1 MAGGYRIDAPLVSR
15 AELELAAALHDAGEL
30 AGRELDALRHG
41 HARLFRRDGRTRVV
55 PVMRGGAIGSGAVY
69 ERNLPAPGS
78 FLIDPVEFAVRTSKN
93 RKSNPPVAHPGFA
106 STWSQ
111 RIDAVGIVSRL
122 FIMFEGTTTGVGGAA
137 TATRQFP
144 WNLLGRLRVSANGIN
159 NLFNCEGLDLRALM
173 RVRRP
178 YLWQDRHSQFVLNT
192 GVGNVQPLRLIW
204 EVPLAYDDS
213 LVGAI
218 FAQTEETHLNVEVD
232 VPTATELYATNTPT
246 FSNATWRVMVEFF
259 SIPIVDS
266 KAGRKLVL
274 PDITQLHGVIV
285 RDDNLSAVGEHI
297 SPLTRTGG
305 ILLRVL
311 QRFDNV
317 DAGNLDVAADVDA
330 HGFRYGGNVD
340 PIRYAPSEFAL
351 WQNELDYGDRV
362 LPAADVVAGGSPPEY
377 VVDDFVRAS
386 AVRDAIHMLGIT
398 EAQMVN
404 QIRAGAAIN
413 AGATVHTVQEA
424 MVAS

>member
-1 MAGGYRIDAPLVSR
+1 MAL
-15 AELELAAALHDAGEL
+15 
-30 AGRELDALRHG
+30 
-41 HARLFRRDGRTRVV
+41 
-55 PVMRGGAIGSGAVY
+55 GSGGVY

-78 FLIDPVEFAVRTSKN
+78 FIIDPVEFAVRTSRN
-93 RKSNPPVAHPGFA
+93 RKSNPPVAHPGFG
-106 STWSQ
+106 SSWSQ
-111 RIDAVGIVSRL
+111 RIDAVGIVSRI
-122 FIMFEGTTTGVGGAA
+122 FIMFEGTQTGAVGAA
-137 TATRQFP
+137 AGTRQYP
-144 WNLLGRLRVSANGIN
+144 WNLLGRIRVSANGIN

-178 YLWQDRHSQFVLNT
+178 YLWQDRHSLFVLPT
-192 GVGNVQPLRLIW
+192 GAANAQTLKLLW

-232 VPTATELYATNTPT
+232 VPSSAELYSANVPV
-246 FSNATWRVMVEFF
+246 FSNSTWRILVEFF

-274 PDITQLHGVIV
+274 PDITQLHGVIT

-297 SPLTRTGG
+297 APLTRTGG
-305 ILLRVL
+305 ILLRVM
-311 QRFDNV
+311 QRFDNT

-340 PIRYAPSEFAL
+340 TIRYTPSEFAL

-362 LPAADVVAGGSPPEY
+362 LPAADVVAAGSPPEY

-386 AVRDAIHMLGIT
+386 AVRDAVHMLGIT

-404 QIRAGAAIN
+404 QIRAAAAIN
-413 AGATVHTVQEA
+413 AGAVVHTVQEA